1 MSAINRHPWSRK
13 LADWISAQSLVVIST
28 KMQRPG
34 GFSELIEIGR
44 MDYENRPTLL
54 FLHGLGNDA
63 FFPNVNFYRSLLRDG
78 FNLVIADL
86 DGHGQDLSSTFAD
99 ATITSLVED
108 MVSHSRFLENS
119 SSGLHLAGYSLGAV
133 LMLDYA
139 SRFPERIKTLSM
151 IGMPIILDS
160 VLGFAWEALTP
171 FLRSYRD
178 GLKDYG
184 LLGIQPA
191 LGPILRNR
199 YPVRLPDREKSS
211 YMEVAGRIIRGLAP
225 TQKLQSIQC
234 PCVYIAG
241 TRDYISYPEVTA
253 KFLDDLKGMSHL
265 KREIL
270 QGETHFSIMLARQTP
285 SVVADLLRKT
295 P

>member
-1 MSAINRHPWSRK
+1 MRRA
-13 LADWISAQSLVVIST
+13 
-28 KMQRPG
+28 G
-34 GFSELIEIGR
+34 GFSELIEIGQLNH
-44 MDYENRPTLL
+44 ESRPNLL

-63 FFPNVNFYRSLLRDG
+63 FFPNINFYRSLLHDG
-78 FNLVIADL
+78 FNLVVADL
-86 DGHGQDLSSTFAD
+86 DGHGQDLSSTFAE
-99 ATITSLVED
+99 ATLPTLVDD
-108 MVSHSRFLENS
+108 MVSHSCFLRNS
-119 SSGLHLAGYSLGAV
+119 STGLHLAGFSLGAV

-139 SRFPERIKTLSM
+139 SRFPERVKTLSM
-151 IGMPIILDS
+151 IGMPLILDS

-199 YPVRLPDREKSS
+199 YPVRLPDGEKSS

-225 TQKLQSIQC
+225 TEKLQSIQC
-234 PCVYIAG
+234 PSVYIAG
-241 TRDYISYPEVTA
+241 SRDYISYPVVTA
-253 KFLDDLKGMSHL
+253 KFLDDLKGMPHL
-265 KREIL
+265 KREIVP
-270 QGETHFSIMLARQTP
+270 GETHFSIMLASQTP
-285 SVVADLLRKT
+285 AVVADLLRKT